1 MRAVFI
7 YDVYERPTMQDDKKP
22 VVFSIQVISAKQD
35 DAMEQKIQA
44 LEDIFSELDQDK
56 YYQVLFTYCSVER
69 INSHINEIFVGNI
82 NYLRNN
88 FDLINMDLSL
98 INAAMTG
105 ICLKEGDLSSDEIV
119 NLKRIDR
126 PASSCCDNVF

>member
-1 MRAVFI
+1 
-7 YDVYERPTMQDDKKP
+7 
-22 VVFSIQVISAKQD
+22 
-35 DAMEQKIQA
+35 MEQKIQA
-44 LEDIFSELDQDK
+44 LEDIFSELNQDK

-119 NLKRIDR
+119 NLAAEFIAQHPVVATMFFRSMIDNIELWQ
-126 PASSCCDNVF
+126 SCNLSINMQNKNKPPSLNNN